1 MEKQYLISH
10 DELSW
15 YLGIVAPRI
24 DEHNR
29 RLFMSAM
36 AKILGHGGIKIVS
49 GITGISQPTL
59 TKGRRECVE
68 LVSDPK
74 ARSSISELS
83 AERVRKEGG
92 GRKSAKEQYPGL
104 MDALD
109 ALMDGFVVGNPE
121 NPLRWSTKSTYTL
134 SLLLKDQGYKICPNT
149 VASALKEMGFSL
161 QQNRKYIQKGE
172 SSPDRNAQFQF
183 INDQCKHFLSETCP
197 VISVDTKK
205 KELVGNFKNNGAEY
219 RPKGEPRKVN
229 DHDFIEEGG
238 RVAPYGV
245 YDIGANQG
253 FVNLGTS
260 ADTAEFAVEG
270 IRRWWEHSGLKRYP
284 EARKLMITADC
295 GGSNGYRTRLWKTSL
310 QTLANETG
318 LSIHVSHFPPGT
330 SKWNK
335 IEHLLFAQITRCWRG
350 QPLETVDLIVSLIQ
364 ATTTSTGLR
373 VACQVDRNTY
383 ERGKK
388 VSDGELAAVNIE
400 RQDWHGEWNYII
412 HPQQRAS

>member
-1 MEKQYLISH
+1 MKTLYSLSIAELTQFIGIMMPRL
-10 DELSW
+10 DEQNRRIFAS
-15 YLGIVAPRI
+15 GIV
-24 DEHNR
+24 N
-29 RLFMSAM
+29 M
-36 AKILGHGGIKIVS
+36 LGHGGLKVVS
-49 GITGISQPTL
+49 EITDLSQPTL
-59 TKGRRECVE
+59 TKGCRECAE
-68 LVSDPK
+68 LECDPK
-74 ARSSISELS
+74 ARNSIREL
-83 AERVRKEGG
+83 ATARIRKEGG
-92 GRKSAKEQYPGL
+92 GRKSAKEHYPGL
-104 MDALD
+104 EDALE
-109 ALMDGFVVGNPE
+109 AMLDGAVVGNPE
-121 NPLRWSTKSTYTL
+121 NPLRWTTKSTYTL
-134 SLLLKDQGYKICPNT
+134 SSLLKEQDFDVSPNT
-149 VASALKEMGFSL
+149 VAEILKEKGFSL

-172 SSPDRNAQFQF
+172 SSPDRNEQFMF
-183 INDQCKHFLSETCP
+183 INDQCKSFISENNP

-229 DHDFIEEGG
+229 DHDFMEEGG

-245 YDIGANQG
+245 YDIGANEG

-270 IRRWWEHSGLKRYP
+270 IRRWWEQSGHIRYP
-284 EARKLMITADC
+284 DASKMMITADC

-350 QPLETVDLIVSLIQ
+350 QPLETIELIVSLIQ
-364 ATTTSTGLR
+364 ATTTSTGLK
-373 VACQVDRNTY
+373 VSCQVDTNTY

-388 VSDGELAAVNIE
+388 ISDEALAAVNIE
-400 RQDWHGEWNYII
+400 RHDWHGEWNYVI
-412 HPQQRAS
+412 HPQQGDN